1 MAAALFAFAEPASAH
16 IANPGSFT
24 LTVNSADVS
33 MGLLQLPLP
42 TGAMSGQIDSDGN
55 VSIPQSSL
63 QVTDEPFSINSDG
76 IALSGTG
83 TVGSGSLAGTLDPGS
98 GAASLTT
105 TLFASV
111 TFTATALGM
120 NYSGTCSVGGS
131 DPADQIPV
139 SLTTGS
145 PGGVPYSEL
154 DGTVTLAGSFSSPVI
169 CDPILPETLAQLIT
183 GNSGQITVS
192 GATVPVLQ
200 QDAHLSL
207 SPNPVKYGQ
216 VQLGASDSAS
226 VTLSNSGADATEVT
240 GLSVGDPVEGADP
253 NDFYVLSPVTCGQ
266 KPGGVLV
273 VPGNSSCTVQLSFT
287 PTAAGARSAFITV
300 PNTSSDGTQTLT
312 LTGIGINPVLSASP
326 GSLSFGQQ
334 VVGTTSAKIPVT
346 VANAGTTD
354 LVVTSAAADGDFS
367 ADASSCTAQPV
378 APGQTCVISVSFAPS
393 ATGSQSGN
401 LTIKSNALSSPD
413 SVSLAGTG
421 VAPLISVSPSTLQFG
436 SVLVTDTSAPQSVT
450 VANAGSSAL
459 TVTSAAASGPF
470 AVTSDAC
477 TGAGPIAPGGTCQ
490 IAVVFSPSASG
501 PASGTMTV
509 SSDAGKATVALSG
522 IGSPLADLNVS
533 IGASP
538 NPVKRKSYLTYT
550 ITVQNA
556 GPSAAASTVV
566 TDFLPSNVQFE
577 SLAAPSGSSCID
589 PAIGAT
595 GTVKCSIGSVS
606 SGTMAQLT
614 IVVAVVA
621 LKETTITDAVK
632 VTSPTTDPDPSDNQA
647 TVATAVK

>member
-1 MAAALFAFAEPASAH
+1 MHVSLRSGRRCSRITAVALLAATALFAFAEPASAH

-33 MGLLQLPLP
+33 LGLLQLPLP
-42 TGAMSGQIDSDGN
+42 TGSMSGQIDSDGN

-63 QVTDEPFSINSDG
+63 QVTDAPFSINSNG

-111 TFTATALGM
+111 TFTVTALGM
-120 NYSGTCSVGGS
+120 DYSGTCSVGGS

-154 DGTVTLAGSFSSPVI
+154 DGTVTLAGGFSNPVV
-169 CDPILPETLAQLIT
+169 CDPILPQTLAQLLV

-207 SPNPVKYGQ
+207 SPNPVKYGE
-216 VQLGASDSAS
+216 VPLGASGSAT
-226 VTLSNSGADATEVT
+226 VTLSNSGADATDVT
-240 GLSVGDPVEGADP
+240 GLSVGDPVQGADP

-287 PTAAGARSAFITV
+287 PTATGARSAFITV

-312 LTGIGINPVLSASP
+312 LTGTGINPVLSASP

-346 VANAGTTD
+346 VANGGTTD

-367 ADASSCTAQPV
+367 ADASACTGQPV
-378 APGQTCVISVSFAPS
+378 APGQTC
-393 ATGSQSGN
+393 
-401 LTIKSNALSSPD
+401 
-413 SVSLAGTG
+413 
-421 VAPLISVSPSTLQFG
+421 
-436 SVLVTDTSAPQSVT
+436 
-450 VANAGSSAL
+450 
-459 TVTSAAASGPF
+459 
-470 AVTSDAC
+470 
-477 TGAGPIAPGGTCQ
+477 
-490 IAVVFSPSASG
+490 
-501 PASGTMTV
+501 
-509 SSDAGKATVALSG
+509 
-522 IGSPLADLNVS
+522 
-533 IGASP
+533 
-538 NPVKRKSYLTYT
+538 
-550 ITVQNA
+550 
-556 GPSAAASTVV
+556 
-566 TDFLPSNVQFE
+566 
-577 SLAAPSGSSCID
+577 
-589 PAIGAT
+589 
-595 GTVKCSIGSVS
+595 
-606 SGTMAQLT
+606 
-614 IVVAVVA
+614 
-621 LKETTITDAVK
+621 
-632 VTSPTTDPDPSDNQA
+632 
-647 TVATAVK
+647 